1 VHNKHKKHKKQ
12 KTKTQKMLHVSVV
25 REFLIPVIKLNIYLK
40 SRKWKSILIFL
51 SYFVLYVLRS
61 FTLSVLYYI
70 PRPIIIGNILMCTH
84 VATLPQD

>member
-1 VHNKHKKHKKQ
+1 MEIN
-12 KTKTQKMLHVSVV
+12 SY
-25 REFLIPVIKLNIYLK
+25 FFI
-40 SRKWKSILIFL
+40 
-51 SYFVLYVLRS
+51 YFVLYVLRS

>member
-1 VHNKHKKHKKQ
+1 MHNKNKKHKKHKKQ
-12 KTKTQKMLHVSVV
+12 KHKNVTRQRCARVLDSCNKIKYIFKIEKMEINSY
-25 REFLIPVIKLNIYLK
+25 FFI
-40 SRKWKSILIFL
+40 
-51 SYFVLYVLRS
+51 YFVLYVLRS